1 MEEYFSNQQT
11 HITKLEIQ
19 ESPPPNRALKTEHGS
34 RQQACLSGPQRRR
47 RGSYVAKRSQLRM
60 VEGRLQAVGFV
71 GDLSKN
77 VSRQRRR
84 ATKRRESFAE
94 QVIFFLMK

>member
-1 MEEYFSNQQT
+1 
-11 HITKLEIQ
+11 
-19 ESPPPNRALKTEHGS
+19 
-34 RQQACLSGPQRRR
+34 
-47 RGSYVAKRSQLRM
+47 M

-71 GDLSKN
+71 GDLSEN

-84 ATKRRESFAE
+84 ATKRMESFAE